1 MCINRYNQNIQ
12 KVHKIFKNFFLCS
25 IIMVTG
31 MTKAF
36 REGECEMTKNA
47 VGKGC
52 FWVLRIVLII
62 VAVLCFIWFAL
73 PLTLS
78 VSINLGNVTGLAVS
92 ALLFLYGLFMPW
104 VHRMMQRWRTHKVLR
119 FLHWG
124 ILGAIALVALLV
136 VIESACMIVA
146 ANKEPEPGAT
156 VVVLGCRV
164 YGERASLSMVE
175 RLDAAYEYL
184 MEHPESACVL
194 SGGQG
199 DGENITEAEC
209 MYRYLVNK
217 GVDAARLYKEEAS
230 TTTRENLLFS
240 KQLIEEQGLHPV
252 IAIATS
258 EYHMYR
264 AGMISNTLGIT
275 WAAVPG
281 KTAIWLFPTYYVR
294 ELYGILYEWIF

>member
-1 MCINRYNQNIQ
+1 MGKMNR
-12 KVHKIFKNFFLCS
+12 KSWL
-25 IIMVTG
+25 G
-31 MTKAF
+31 M
-36 REGECEMTKNA
+36 
-47 VGKGC
+47 
-52 FWVLRIVLII
+52 LRIVFMAIG
-62 VAVLCFIWFAL
+62 VFCFTWFAL

-78 VSINLGNVTGLAVS
+78 VSLNIGNATGLAISV
-92 ALLFLYGLFMPW
+92 LLFLYGLLMPW
-104 VHRMMQRWRTHKVLR
+104 VHGILFKWRVHKVLR
-119 FLHWG
+119 FLYRG
-124 ILGAIALVALLV
+124 ILGVITLIVLLV
-136 VIESACMIVA
+136 VIESTCMIVA

-175 RLDAAYEYL
+175 RLDAAHEYL
-184 MEHPESACVL
+184 MEHPQSSCVL
-194 SGGQG
+194 SGGKG

-217 GVDAARLYKEEAS
+217 GIDESRLYKEEAS
-230 TTTRENLLFS
+230 ATTRENLLFS

-264 AGMISNTLGIT
+264 AGMIANALDIE

-281 KTAIWLFPTYYVR
+281 RTAIWLFPTYYVR
-294 ELYGILYEWIF
+294 ELYGILYEWVF

>member
-1 MCINRYNQNIQ
+1 MFR
-12 KVHKIFKNFFLCS
+12 LLL
-25 IIMVTG
+25 MVL
-31 MTKAF
+31 AS
-36 REGECEMTKNA
+36 
-47 VGKGC
+47 
-52 FWVLRIVLII
+52 
-62 VAVLCFIWFAL
+62 LCFVWFAIPL
-73 PLTLS
+73 PLS
-78 VSINLGNVTGLAVS
+78 VSLNLGNATGLAVS
-92 ALLFLYGLFMPW
+92 VLLFLYGLFMPR
-104 VHRMMQRWRTHKVLR
+104 VHGTIAKWRTHKTLR
-119 FLHWG
+119 WLYRG
-124 ILGAIALVALLV
+124 ILGVVTLIVALVV
-136 VIESACMIVA
+136 VESVCMMIA

-184 MEHPESACVL
+184 TEHPDSNCVL

-209 MYRYLVNK
+209 MYRYLINK
-217 GVDAARLYKEEAS
+217 GIDSSRLFKEEKS

-240 KQLIEEQGLHPV
+240 KQLITEQNLHPV
-252 IAIATS
+252 VAIATS

-264 AGMISNTLGIT
+264 AGMIAKALDIT

-294 ELYGILYEWIF
+294 ELYAILYEWIF

>member
-1 MCINRYNQNIQ
+1 M
-12 KVHKIFKNFFLCS
+12 
-25 IIMVTG
+25 
-31 MTKAF
+31 F
-36 REGECEMTKNA
+36 RLLLVVFG
-47 VGKGC
+47 VIC
-52 FWVLRIVLII
+52 FV
-62 VAVLCFIWFAL
+62 WFAI
-73 PLTLS
+73 PLFLS
-78 VSINLGNVTGLAVS
+78 VSLNLGNVTGLVVS
-92 ALLFLYGLFMPW
+92 VLLVLYGVLMPW
-104 VHRMMQRWRTHKVLR
+104 VHGLLAKWRKHKVLR

-124 ILGAIALVALLV
+124 ILGIVSLVALLV

-146 ANKEPEPGAT
+146 ANKKPEPGAT

-184 MEHPESACVL
+184 IEHPQSKCVL

-199 DGENITEAEC
+199 DGETITEAEC
-209 MYRYLVNK
+209 MYRYLINK
-217 GVDAARLYKEEAS
+217 GIDSSRLFKEELS

-240 KQLIEEQGLHPV
+240 KQLIEENGLHQV

-264 AGMISNTLGIT
+264 AGMIAKALDIT

>member
-1 MCINRYNQNIQ
+1 
-12 KVHKIFKNFFLCS
+12 
-25 IIMVTG
+25 

-104 VHRMMQRWRTHKVLR
+104 VHRMMQRWCTHKVLR

-164 YGERASLSMVE
+164 YGERASLSMIE
-175 RLDAAYEYL
+175 RLDSSYEYL
-184 MEHPESACVL
+184 MEHPQSVCVL
-194 SGGQG
+194 SGGKG

-217 GVDAARLYKEEAS
+217 GIDASRLYK
-230 TTTRENLLFS
+230 
-240 KQLIEEQGLHPV
+240 KKHPPQ
-252 IAIATS
+252 
-258 EYHMYR
+258 
-264 AGMISNTLGIT
+264 
-275 WAAVPG
+275 PG
-281 KTAIWLFPTYYVR
+281 KTCCFPSS
-294 ELYGILYEWIF
+294 

>member
-1 MCINRYNQNIQ
+1 MKKN
-12 KVHKIFKNFFLCS
+12 KV
-25 IIMVTG
+25 G
-31 MTKAF
+31 
-36 REGECEMTKNA
+36 R
-47 VGKGC
+47 GC
-52 FWVLRIVLII
+52 FWVLRVVLMI
-62 VAVLCFIWFAL
+62 VAVFCFIWFAL

-78 VSINLGNVTGLAVS
+78 VSLNIGNLTGLAVS
-92 ALLFLYGLFMPW
+92 VLLFFYGLFMSR
-104 VHRMMQRWRTHKVLR
+104 VHGILAKWRRHKILR

-124 ILGAIALVALLV
+124 ILGAIAVVALLV

-146 ANKEPEPGAT
+146 ANKDPEPGAT
-156 VVVLGCRV
+156 VVLLGCRV

-184 MEHPESACVL
+184 MEHPQSVCVL
-194 SGGQG
+194 SGGKG

-217 GVDAARLYKEEAS
+217 GIDASRLYKEEAS
-230 TTTRENLLFS
+230 TTTRENLLYS

-258 EYHMYR
+258 EYHEYR
-264 AGMISNTLGIT
+264 AGLIAKSLGIEY
-275 WAAVPG
+275 ASVPG

-294 ELYGILYEWIF
+294 ELYGILYEWVF

>member
-1 MCINRYNQNIQ
+1 MKKRQ
-12 KVHKIFKNFFLCS
+12 KGRGIWPV
-25 IIMVTG
+25 
-31 MTKAF
+31 
-36 REGECEMTKNA
+36 
-47 VGKGC
+47 
-52 FWVLRIVLII
+52 RIVLMIMS
-62 VAVLCFIWFAL
+62 VLCFVWFAL
-73 PLTLS
+73 PLALS
-78 VSINLGNVTGLAVS
+78 VSLNIGNMTGLAVS
-92 ALLFLYGLFMPW
+92 VLLFLYGLFMPL
-104 VHRMMQRWRTHKVLR
+104 VH
-119 FLHWG
+119 G
-124 ILGAIALVALLV
+124 ILAMWHTHNTWVFRWMYRGIFGLISLVALLV
-136 VIESACMIVA
+136 IIESTCMIVA

-184 MEHPESACVL
+184 TEHPQAVCVL

-217 GVDAARLYKEEAS
+217 GIDAARLYKEEAS

-240 KQLIEEQGLHPV
+240 KQLIEEKGLHPA

-258 EYHMYR
+258 EYHEYR
-264 AGMISNTLGIT
+264 AGLIAKSLDIEY
-275 WAAVPG
+275 AAVPG

>member
-1 MCINRYNQNIQ
+1 MFRRI
-12 KVHKIFKNFFLCS
+12 VVVLAVLFFL
-25 IIMVTG
+25 
-31 MTKAF
+31 
-36 REGECEMTKNA
+36 
-47 VGKGC
+47 
-52 FWVLRIVLII
+52 
-62 VAVLCFIWFAL
+62 WFAL
-73 PLTLS
+73 PLSLS
-78 VSINLGNVTGLAVS
+78 VSLNLGNATGLLVS
-92 ALLFLYGLFMPW
+92 VLLFLYGLFMPFIHK
-104 VHRMMQRWRTHKVLR
+104 VLAKWRTHKVLKWLYR
-119 FLHWG
+119 S
-124 ILGAIALVALLV
+124 ILGMIALVAVLV
-136 VIESACMIVA
+136 VAESACMIAA
-146 ANKEPEPGAT
+146 ANKKPAPGAT

-184 MEHPESACVL
+184 TEHPESKCVL

-217 GVDAARLYKEEAS
+217 GIDASRLYKEEMSA
-230 TTTRENLLFS
+230 TTRENLLFS
-240 KQLIEEQGLHPV
+240 GQLIERESLNPV

-264 AGMISNTLGIT
+264 AGMIADGLDIT